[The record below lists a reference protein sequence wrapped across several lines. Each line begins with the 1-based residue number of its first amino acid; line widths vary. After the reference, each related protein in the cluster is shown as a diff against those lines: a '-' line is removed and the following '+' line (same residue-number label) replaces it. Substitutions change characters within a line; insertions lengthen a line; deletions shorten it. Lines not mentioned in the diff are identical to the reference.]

1 MKKSLFSFMAL
12 ATTLLM
18 ASCSNDD
25 LTQVTGSDEAKVSFS
40 ISLESEAGTKSRA
53 ISDGKSVDKLYYAVF
68 DEDGKLWNV
77 KTTTTVEADNA
88 YGITGLKKAA
98 IAQDGIIQ
106 SEGKKQDIIML
117 LAKGQ
122 TYKIVFWAQN
132 DFAPD
137 ANPYTFSYTEGQN
150 FDINID
156 YTKMKTNNDDMDA
169 FFAIVDYTVSNNA
182 NADDTETV
190 ILKRPFA
197 QLNVGVTTTD
207 WDAAVASGFT
217 TTKSKVVFKNVG
229 TKLNLFTGAVSE
241 PQIFTSSLENIPA
254 DTEILTLADG
264 STYKYL
270 SSTYVLINDES
281 ATGDTR
287 STLANAEFYFEDEN
301 GQTAEFKDGLTNIPV
316 ERNWRTNFVGQ
327 ILTGNIQF
335 EVSIDQNY
343 IGDVTNHKVVNTIA
357 EAQSLFDAGVVTS
370 VEITGTEGGT
380 LLLPR
385 SKEAASI
392 SFTNQIPSD
401 KTIEIGYYTSNA
413 NEHPEVV
420 SITGN
425 FQGPIR
431 IITPN
436 STVYGKGNFPNVYV
450 ETATNTFHIASG
462 STVGT
467 LTVGKGNVV
476 IEEESEVE
484 KIDNQSQTPITVTL
498 AEGVEAPETSGST
511 IVFVTDNNEVDTAE
525 GLAAA
530 VANAEA
536 GATIILKNDITIA
549 NILNITKDLIIN
561 GNGHTLTYTGEGA
574 SARAFDVRPE
584 TNGVN
589 LTLKDL
595 IIDFTSNDCQ
605 RGINYNTNGTLN
617 LENVTIK
624 GTNVTYAVNMPGSS
638 NEATV
643 NMTNCNITGLIALN
657 VWGKDAT
664 INITDTHLTSVDNN
678 DAENYA
684 AIKLNNDG
692 TTIADGTAITVTG
705 GSITAKD
712 ENGDLSSAVSNST
725 NTGKVN
731 ISSTTTVTGKINEP
745 VAIVEYGTPE
755 FYSCLTL
762 EEAIE
767 KAIETKGNV
776 RLIKDIELDADNT
789 IAIEGVLTLNLN
801 GKNIT
806 GLTDQTGY
814 NRNMF
819 DVKKNGNLTVIGDG
833 TITIEHKGENMGW
846 NNSTNVFNVT
856 DGGILNIE
864 NATIKNLGGSDMA
877 FVAHLNNWGE
887 VTLNVNNSTLESTYI
902 AVRVFN
908 SGNDNNNVNIKN
920 STLNGKYCFWVHNYT
935 LADFGNDQNKVNA
948 HKELLKFDIF
958 NGGESD
964 NKNTFTYSNSY
975 APILYGFT
983 NPIYLDEYGDMYSYV
998 GNADELVEALENGYH
1013 VVFTDDIKIDPANMS
1028 NAYGTTGIN
1037 VKNGQT
1043 IDGGKF
1049 TLDIQG
1055 AGGTWDSGI
1064 NTTGGIIKN
1073 ITVTGSFRGIFINHN
1088 SEHSEKVILENV
1100 TTTGTVY
1107 TISCDQGKNQD
1118 LEATNCT
1125 FNGWTSYAA
1134 TLGNA
1139 KFTNCKFNEG
1149 SGYAY
1154 CRPYAPTEFVGCE
1167 FEEGFEMDPRAKVTF
1182 KDCKLNGVALT
1193 SENLAT
1199 LVTSNI
1205 ANASIK

>member
-1 MKKSLFSFMAL
+1 MAL
-12 ATTLLM
+12 ATTLFM

-77 KTTTTVEADNA
+77 KTTSPVEVESA
-88 YGITGLKKAA
+88 YGITGLKRAA

-132 DFAPD
+132 DFATD

-197 QLNVGVTTTD
+197 QLNVGVTTAD

-229 TKLNLFTGAVSE
+229 TKLDLFTGAVSD

-254 DTEILTLADG
+254 NTETLTLADG

-301 GQTAEFKDGLTNIPV
+301 GQIAEFKDGLTNIPV

-401 KTIEIGYYTSNA
+401 KTIQIGYYTNDA
-413 NEHPEVV
+413 NENPEVV
-420 SITGN
+420 SITGD
-425 FQGPIR
+425 FQGPIK

-549 NILNITKDLIIN
+549 NILDITKDLIIN

-574 SARAFDVRPE
+574 SARAFDVKPE

-595 IIDFTSNDCQ
+595 IIDCTSNYCQ

-664 INITDTHLTSVDNN
+664 INITDTHLTSVDKN
-678 DAENYA
+678 DVENYA
-684 AIKLNNDG
+684 AISLNNDG

-712 ENGDLSSAVSNST
+712 QNGDLSSAVRNST

-745 VAIVEYGTPE
+745 VAIVEYGAPE
-755 FYSCLTL
+755 FYSFLTL
-762 EEAIE
+762 EEAIV

-776 RLIKDIELDADNT
+776 RLIKDIELEKM
-789 IAIEGVLTLNLN
+789 IAIPANSNLYIDLN
-801 GKNIT
+801 GKTIT
-806 GLTDQTGY
+806 GTDKTDKNFSILDNRGNLTIKNTATNEGKMTLKATINSGW
-814 NRNMF
+814 NRYSAVLAN
-819 DVKKNGNLTVIGDG
+819 NPGGNLTVESNVV
-833 TITIEHKGENMGW
+833 IEHLGGTDMAYGIDNLTNGKGTSAITTINGATVKSTYRAIRQFLNGVEATNELYV
-846 NNSTNVFNVT
+846 NSGVIEGTNKSIWMQDPSKNANTGKLVVT
-856 DGGILNIE
+856 E
-864 NATIKNLGGSDMA
+864 NAQLKGDVYLFVTAGSTEWP
-877 FVAHLNNWGE
+877 VE
-887 VTLNVNNSTLESTYI
+887 VSIAAAALVDDSEVLTGNVP
-902 AVRVFN
+902 
-908 SGNDNNNVNIKN
+908 
-920 STLNGKYCFWVHNYT
+920 NGY
-935 LADFGNDQNKVNA
+935 
-948 HKELLKFDIF
+948 
-958 NGGESD
+958 
-964 NKNTFTYSNSY
+964 
-975 APILYGFT
+975 
-983 NPIYLDEYGDMYSYV
+983 
-998 GNADELVEALENGYH
+998 ELVEANDTYSIRKYH
-1013 VVFTDDIKIDPANMS
+1013 VVN
-1028 NAYGTTGIN
+1028 N
-1037 VKNGQT
+1037 VEDLAT
-1043 IDGGKF
+1043 A
-1049 TLDIQG
+1049 L
-1055 AGGTWDSGI
+1055 S
-1064 NTTGGIIKN
+1064 
-1073 ITVTGSFRGIFINHN
+1073 N
-1088 SEHSEKVILENV
+1088 SEIKDIYFAADAETYTINLYDIPVKKALKIIGTEGTKIEFANLQVRASQFDELTIENCEILRMPNKNWGMLV
-1100 TTTGTVY
+1100 FGGSGKANGVY
-1107 TISCDQGKNQD
+1107 TIS
-1118 LEATNCT
+1118 NCT
-1125 FNGWTSYAA
+1125 FNGKGSQGIYINETASGATYNILNCTFNDDFGGEGAVTIQNNENVNHNVNVTGCTFNNIPNTSHKICA
-1134 TLGNA
+1134 L
-1139 KFTNCKFNEG
+1139 
-1149 SGYAY
+1149 YAY
-1154 CRPYAPTEFVGCE
+1154 NGWT
-1167 FEEGFEMDPRAKVTF
+1167 
-1182 KDCKLNGVALT
+1182 LNTDVA
-1193 SENLAT
+1193 END
-1199 LVTSNI
+1199 I
-1205 ANASIK
+1205 YWKANQQ